1 VGRLPAELPVGVLA
15 TEAVRLGQRA
25 SDKLDA
31 LRRSGAV
38 LVDVG
43 AVDSGYV
50 DAMLAREE
58 LVSTFMGEGVA
69 IPHGTNEAKAFV
81 HRTAL
86 GFLQF
91 PDGVDW
97 GDGAIVTVCIP
108 IAAAGGEHLALLSAL
123 ATVLVDPD
131 KASALRSA
139 ASADDVLA
147 ILAAAAAEEDDE
159 VDDDVDEEDEI
170 DDGSPEPERAVATE
184 GVQS

>member
-1 VGRLPAELPVGVLA
+1 MGRLPADLPAGVLA
-15 TEAVRLGQRA
+15 HEAVRLAQHA

-31 LRRSGAV
+31 LRRSGA
-38 LVDVG
+38 LLAELG
-43 AVDSGYV
+43 AVDPGYV
-50 DAMLAREE
+50 DAMIAREE

-147 ILAAAAAEEDDE
+147 ILAAAAEEDDE

>member
-1 VGRLPAELPVGVLA
+1 MGRLPAELPAGVLV
-15 TEAVRLGQRA
+15 TEAVRLGQGA

-31 LRRSGAV
+31 LRQSGAV
-38 LVDVG
+38 LADIG
-43 AVDSGYV
+43 AVEPGFI

-58 LVSTFMGEGVA
+58 MVSTFMGEGVA

-91 PDGVDW
+91 PEGVDW
-97 GDGAIVTVCIP
+97 GDGAVVTVCIP

-131 KASALRSA
+131 KAAALRSA

-147 ILAAAAAEEDDE
+147 ILAAAADEDDE
-159 VDDDVDEEDEI
+159 YDTGG
-170 DDGSPEPERAVATE
+170 GSEPDTAVATE

>member
-1 VGRLPAELPVGVLA
+1 MGRLPADLPAGVLT

-43 AVDSGYV
+43 AVEPGYV

-69 IPHGTNEAKAFV
+69 IPHGTNEARALV

-97 GDGAIVTVCIP
+97 GDGAMVRVCIP
-108 IAAAGGEHLALLSAL
+108 IAAAGGEHMALLSAL
-123 ATVLVDPD
+123 ATVLVDPE
-131 KASALRSA
+131 KAEALRSA

-147 ILAAAAAEEDDE
+147 ILASAADDE
-159 VDDDVDEEDEI
+159 DED
-170 DDGSPEPERAVATE
+170 VATE
-184 GVQS
+184 DVSS